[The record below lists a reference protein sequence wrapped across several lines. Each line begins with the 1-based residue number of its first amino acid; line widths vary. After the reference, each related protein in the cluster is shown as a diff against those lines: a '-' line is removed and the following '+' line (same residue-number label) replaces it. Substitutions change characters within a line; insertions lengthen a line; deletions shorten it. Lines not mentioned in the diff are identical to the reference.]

1 MTMDQ
6 GILNLETLWFVLIAV
21 LWIGFFF
28 LDGFD
33 FGVGI
38 LLPFLGKD
46 DEDRRV
52 MINTIGPI
60 WDANEVWLVTAGGA
74 MFAAFPEWY
83 ATMFSGF
90 YLAFFLL
97 LVALIMRG
105 VAFEYRSKHPS
116 SAWRA
121 MWDWAIFVGSSVP
134 AFLFGVTFGN
144 LVRGLEIDAAGEY
157 VGGFWALLN
166 PYSLA
171 MGVAAIAL
179 FTLHGALFLSM
190 KSKGGVYD
198 RASEVAKP
206 LSIAATA
213 VMAVVMIWSYVQADS
228 GSVPGLLPVAA
239 IVFLGVVVWLT
250 YSELFPWAFTFT
262 GLTIVTVVAAIFV
275 GMYPNVMTST
285 IDPAYSLT
293 VFNASSTTMTLQIMS
308 VVALIFLPIVL
319 CYQTW
324 SYWVFRKR
332 VGREDVPA
340 STH

>member
-1 MTMDQ
+1 MDQ

-28 LDGFD
+28 LEGFD

-60 WDANEVWLVTAGGA
+60 WDANEVWLITAGGA

-134 AFLFGVTFGN
+134 ALLFGVTFGN

-198 RASEVAKP
+198 RALEVVKP

-239 IVFLGVVVWLT
+239 TVFLGVVVWLT
-250 YSELFPWAFTFT
+250 YSKLFPWAFTFT

-293 VFNASSTTMTLQIMS
+293 VFNASSTTLTLQIMS

-319 CYQTW
+319 GYQTW

>member
-1 MTMDQ
+1 MTMEQ

-21 LWIGFFF
+21 LWTGFFF
-28 LDGFD
+28 LEGFD

-38 LLPFLGKD
+38 LLPFVGKD

-52 MINTIGPI
+52 MINTIGPT
-60 WDANEVWLVTAGGA
+60 WDANEVWLLTAGGA

-116 SAWRA
+116 SVWRA
-121 MWDWAIFVGSSVP
+121 MWDWAIFIGSAVP
-134 AFLFGVTFGN
+134 ALLFGVAFGN
-144 LVRGLEIDAAGEY
+144 LVRGMEIDAAGEY

-166 PYSLA
+166 PYALA
-171 MGVAAIAL
+171 MGVASFVL

-190 KSKGGVYD
+190 KAKGDIYD
-198 RASEVAKP
+198 RAVAVAKP
-206 LSIAATA
+206 LSIAAT
-213 VMAVVMIWSYVQADS
+213 VVLAVVMIWSYVQVDS
-228 GSVPGLLPVAA
+228 GAIPGLLPLAA
-239 IVFLGVVVWLT
+239 VGLLGVVIWLT
-250 YSELFPWAFTFT
+250 YSKLFSWAFVFT

-293 VFNASSTTMTLQIMS
+293 VFNASSTTLTLQIMS
-308 VVALIFLPIVL
+308 VVALIFVPIVL
-319 CYQTW
+319 GYQTW

-340 STH
+340 RTH

>member
-1 MTMDQ
+1 MDQ

-28 LDGFD
+28 LEGFD

-38 LLPFLGKD
+38 LLPFIGKD
-46 DEDRRV
+46 DTDRRV
-52 MINTIGPI
+52 MINTIGPT
-60 WDANEVWLVTAGGA
+60 WDGNEVWLLTAGGA

-90 YLAFFLL
+90 YLALFLVL
-97 LVALIMRG
+97 IALIVRG
-105 VAFEYRSKHPS
+105 VAFEYRSKHPTS
-116 SAWRA
+116 EWRT
-121 MWDWAIFVGSSVP
+121 MWDGAIFFGSALP
-134 AFLFGVTFGN
+134 ALLFGVAFGN

-166 PYSLA
+166 PYSLL
-171 MGVAAIAL
+171 MGVASLVL
-179 FTLHGALFLSM
+179 FTLHGALFLSV
-190 KSKGGVYD
+190 KAEGDVCD
-198 RASEVAKP
+198 RASAATKP
-206 LSIAATA
+206 LSIAATGA
-213 VMAVVMIWSYVQADS
+213 MAVAMVWSYIQAES
-228 GSVPGLLPVAA
+228 GVIPGLLPIAAVAL
-239 IVFLGVVVWLT
+239 LGVVIWLVR
-250 YSELFPWAFTFT
+250 SEMFGWAFVST

-285 IDPAYSLT
+285 LDPAYSLT
-293 VFNASSTTMTLQIMS
+293 VFNASSTTMTLRIMT
-308 VVALIFLPIVL
+308 VVALIFVPIVL
-319 CYQTW
+319 GYQAW

>member
-1 MTMDQ
+1 MDQ

-134 AFLFGVTFGN
+134 ALLFGVTFGN

-190 KSKGGVYD
+190 KSKGGVHD

-250 YSELFPWAFTFT
+250 YSKLFPWAFTFT

-293 VFNASSTTMTLQIMS
+293 VFNASSTTLTLQIMS

-319 CYQTW
+319 GYQTW

>member
-1 MTMDQ
+1 MDQ

-28 LDGFD
+28 LEGFD

-38 LLPFLGKD
+38 LLPFIGKD
-46 DEDRRV
+46 DTDRRV
-52 MINTIGPI
+52 MINTIGPT
-60 WDANEVWLVTAGGA
+60 WDANEVWLLTAGGA

-90 YLAFFLL
+90 YLAFFIL
-97 LVALIMRG
+97 LVALIVRG
-105 VAFEYRSKHPS
+105 VAFEYRSKNPTA
-116 SAWRA
+116 AWRG
-121 MWDWAIFVGSSVP
+121 MWDGAIFFGSAVP
-134 AFLFGVTFGN
+134 ALLFGVAFGN
-144 LVRGLEIDAAGEY
+144 LVRGMEIDAAGEY

-171 MGVAAIAL
+171 MGVASLLL

-190 KSKGGVYD
+190 KAKGDVYD
-198 RASEVAKP
+198 RAVEVAKP

-213 VMAVVMIWSYVQADS
+213 VMAIAMIWSYFQAD
-228 GSVPGLLPVAA
+228 GGTVPGLLPIAA
-239 IVFLGVVVWLT
+239 IGLLGVVIWLV
-250 YSELFPWAFTFT
+250 YSKMFAWAFAFT
-262 GLTIVTVVAAIFV
+262 GLTIVTSVAAIFV

-308 VVALIFLPIVL
+308 VVALIFVPIVL
-319 CYQTW
+319 GYQTW

-332 VGREDVPA
+332 VGREDVP
-340 STH
+340 SSVH

>member
-1 MTMDQ
+1 MDQ

-28 LDGFD
+28 LEGFD

-38 LLPFLGKD
+38 LLPFIGKD

-52 MINTIGPI
+52 MINTIGPT
-60 WDANEVWLVTAGGA
+60 WDGNEVWLLTAGGA

-90 YLAFFLL
+90 FLAFFLL
-97 LVALIMRG
+97 LVALIVRG
-105 VAFEYRSKHPS
+105 VAFEYRSKHPTA
-116 SAWRA
+116 AWRG
-121 MWDWAIFVGSSVP
+121 MWDGAIFVGSAVP
-134 AFLFGVTFGN
+134 ALLFGVAFGN
-144 LVRGLEIDAAGEY
+144 LVRGMEIDAAGEY

-166 PYSLA
+166 PYALV
-171 MGVAAIAL
+171 MGVASFAL

-190 KSKGGVYD
+190 KARGDVYD
-198 RASEVAKP
+198 RAVEVAKP
-206 LSIAATA
+206 LSVAATA
-213 VMAVVMIWSYVQADS
+213 LMAVAMIWSYFQAD
-228 GSVPGLLPVAA
+228 GGTVPGLLPIAA
-239 IVFLGVVVWLT
+239 IGLLGVVIWLV
-250 YSELFPWAFTFT
+250 YSKMFAWAFAFT
-262 GLTIVTVVAAIFV
+262 GLTIVTTVAAIFV

-308 VVALIFLPIVL
+308 VVALIFVPIVL
-319 CYQTW
+319 GYQTW

-332 VGREDVPA
+332 VGREDV
-340 STH
+340 SSSVH

>member
-1 MTMDQ
+1 MEQ

-28 LDGFD
+28 LEGFD

-38 LLPFLGKD
+38 LLPFIGKD

-52 MINTIGPI
+52 MINTIGPT
-60 WDANEVWLVTAGGA
+60 WDGNEVWLLTAGGA

-90 YLAFFLL
+90 FLAFFLL
-97 LVALIMRG
+97 LVALIIRG
-105 VAFEYRSKHPS
+105 IAFEYRSKNPTS
-116 SAWRA
+116 QWRT
-121 MWDWAIFVGSSVP
+121 MWDSAIFIGSAVP
-134 AFLFGVTFGN
+134 ALLFGVAFGN
-144 LVRGLEIDAAGEY
+144 LVRGMEIDAAGEY

-166 PYSLA
+166 PYSLM
-171 MGVAAIAL
+171 MGVASFVL

-190 KSKGGVYD
+190 KAKGDVHD
-198 RASEVAKP
+198 RAVEVAKP

-213 VMAVVMIWSYVQADS
+213 VMAIAMIWSYFQTDS
-228 GSVPGLLPVAA
+228 GTIPGLLPLLA
-239 IVFLGVVVWLT
+239 IGLLGVVIWLV
-250 YSELFPWAFTFT
+250 YSKLLAWAFAFT
-262 GLTIVTVVAAIFV
+262 GLTIVATVAAIFV

-308 VVALIFLPIVL
+308 VVALIFVPIVL
-319 CYQTW
+319 GYQTW

-332 VGREDVPA
+332 VGREDVT
-340 STH
+340 SSVY